1 MSSCSLT
8 GVREESSSIL
18 HSTYATLVVS
28 ISFPLWAGLR
38 GVASTAGAISLSHP
52 YSLICCLTCQPKVGK
67 MLVMVERF
75 IEVDGA
81 KLRELRRRR
90 MLSLREL
97 GERSGVAFD
106 NINKLENEK
115 HRAQPRTLR
124 KLAEALGVEP
134 NELMKG
140 ENGG

>member
-1 MSSCSLT
+1 
-8 GVREESSSIL
+8 
-18 HSTYATLVVS
+18 
-28 ISFPLWAGLR
+28 
-38 GVASTAGAISLSHP
+38 
-52 YSLICCLTCQPKVGK
+52 

-75 IEVDGA
+75 IEVNGA

-97 GERSGVAFD
+97 EQQSGVAFD

-115 HRAQPRTLR
+115 RRAQPRTLR

-134 NELMKG
+134 HELMK
-140 ENGG
+140 EEE

>member
-1 MSSCSLT
+1 
-8 GVREESSSIL
+8 
-18 HSTYATLVVS
+18 LVV
-28 ISFPLWAGLR
+28 
-38 GVASTAGAISLSHP
+38 
-52 YSLICCLTCQPKVGK
+52 
-67 MLVMVERF
+67 MERF

-97 GERSGVAFD
+97 EQRSEVAFD

-115 HRAQPRTLR
+115 RRAQPRTLR

-134 NELMKG
+134 HELMKG
-140 ENGG
+140 EE

>member
-1 MSSCSLT
+1 M
-8 GVREESSSIL
+8 
-18 HSTYATLVVS
+18 
-28 ISFPLWAGLR
+28 
-38 GVASTAGAISLSHP
+38 
-52 YSLICCLTCQPKVGK
+52 
-67 MLVMVERF
+67 VMNERF
-75 IEVDGA
+75 LRVDGA

-106 NINKLENEK
+106 NINKLENEQR
-115 HRAQPRTLR
+115 RAQPRTIR

-134 NELMKG
+134 HELMKG